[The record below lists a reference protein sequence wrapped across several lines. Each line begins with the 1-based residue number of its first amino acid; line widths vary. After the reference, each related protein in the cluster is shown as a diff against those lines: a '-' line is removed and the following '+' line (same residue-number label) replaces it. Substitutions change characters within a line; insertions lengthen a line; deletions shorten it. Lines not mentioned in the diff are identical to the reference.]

1 MKILAIE
8 SSCDDLSFCIY
19 EDKKVL
25 SLVSASQTEVHS
37 PFGGVVPELA
47 SREHLNSIVPTLK
60 NALEQAKIKLSDLDA
75 IAATYA
81 PGLIGSIL
89 VGLSFAKALSYALKK
104 PFIGIHHIE
113 AHLLSPLLEGEMD
126 FPCLGLVLSGGHTHL
141 YKISSIGN
149 YELLGKTVDD
159 AIGEAFDKV
168 GKILGL
174 PYPGGPE
181 IDRLSTQG
189 NPKRFQFTFPIVK
202 SNPLYV
208 SYSGLKTAAASLW
221 ESLQKTDV
229 ERADLAASFQEMAIR
244 IIERMIERAQHK
256 TGLSRL
262 LVSGGVAC
270 NNRLRQGLKRQSDA
284 QGFQILLPSPRYC
297 TDNAA
302 MIALVADFYL
312 RKGIVSPLDLDAYD
326 SQPLGVF
333 PSNRISPTS

>member
-1 MKILAIE
+1 MASLVACKVSNANMKILAIE
-8 SSCDDLSFCIY
+8 SSCDDLSLCIY

-25 SLVSASQTEVHS
+25 SLASASQTEVHS

-47 SREHLNSIVPTLK
+47 SREHLNGIVPTLK
-60 NALEQAKIKLSDLDA
+60 SALEQAKIKLSDLDA

-104 PFIGIHHIE
+104 PFIGIDHIE

-181 IDRLSTQG
+181 IDRLS
-189 NPKRFQFTFPIVK
+189 
-202 SNPLYV
+202 
-208 SYSGLKTAAASLW
+208 
-221 ESLQKTDV
+221 
-229 ERADLAASFQEMAIR
+229 
-244 IIERMIERAQHK
+244 
-256 TGLSRL
+256 
-262 LVSGGVAC
+262 
-270 NNRLRQGLKRQSDA
+270 
-284 QGFQILLPSPRYC
+284 
-297 TDNAA
+297 
-302 MIALVADFYL
+302 
-312 RKGIVSPLDLDAYD
+312 
-326 SQPLGVF
+326 
-333 PSNRISPTS
+333 